1 MELPYQKG
9 YCPSRLCEICWFNT
23 FRVDTVIAKTMTLLD
38 GFGEVLLRYL
48 LVRCAGMKRIAIRY
62 KTHDCFL
69 VWKRHIRQAPLTLEV
84 HEHTEPRCRT
94 LEKRPENSSMRCQ
107 GFRRE
112 GRYRSCRWTRA
123 SQLCGTSDNRYLARL
138 LTSTYLDTSL
148 LIKYINTALA
158 YLMRL
163 AFLGASNALTL
174 AWYLSMSS

>member
-23 FRVDTVIAKTMTLLD
+23 FRVDTVIAKTMALLD

-69 VWKRHIRQAPLTLEV
+69 VWKRHIRQAPLTLVV
-84 HEHTEPRCRT
+84 HEHTEPRRR
-94 LEKRPENSSMRCQ
+94 LRMEKGPKNSSMCGQCFGQER
-107 GFRRE
+107 
-112 GRYRSCRWTRA
+112 RYRSCRWTRA

-138 LTSTYLDTSL
+138 LTSTYLDTNL
-148 LIKYINTALA
+148 LNK
-158 YLMRL
+158 
-163 AFLGASNALTL
+163 
-174 AWYLSMSS
+174 